1 MYILQSA
8 DVSRT
13 QYSRQTLYSSLW
25 AHDSLS
31 FPVTMFTANKNKKAK
46 ADATAAS
53 KDSVPLGAEPTP
65 TASVAQEGRAK
76 TPLLAEETQADVA
89 PAVPVVDPVVVAPAV
104 QNVIVVSEPVCEQAQ
119 QQYAVPVKVKIEQT
133 AEPDDN
139 ASAVVPVSAGAC
151 VIASDGVAAAA
162 EIIETLCQLREAP
175 VVAPCRSVSCRS
187 VRSKRVRF
195 AYNSRS
201 DSDSDAEGRSRSRSR
216 ERMCAPQSAPVVTG
230 YTSCDD

>member
-1 MYILQSA
+1 
-8 DVSRT
+8 
-13 QYSRQTLYSSLW
+13 
-25 AHDSLS
+25 
-31 FPVTMFTANKNKKAK
+31 MFAANKNKKAK
-46 ADATAAS
+46 ADAAAASPAS
-53 KDSVPLGAEPTP
+53 KDSVPPGAEPTP
-65 TASVAQEGRAK
+65 TVTQHASVAQEGRAK
-76 TPLLAEETQADVA
+76 TPLLAEETQGDVA
-89 PAVPVVDPVVVAPAV
+89 PAVPVADPVVVAPAV

-119 QQYAVPVKVKIEQT
+119 QQDSVPVKVKIEQT
-133 AEPDDN
+133 ADPDDN
-139 ASAVVPVSAGAC
+139 ASAVVPVSASAC

-175 VVAPCRSVSCRS
+175 VVAPRHS

-216 ERMCAPQSAPVVTG
+216 DRARVPQSAPVVTG